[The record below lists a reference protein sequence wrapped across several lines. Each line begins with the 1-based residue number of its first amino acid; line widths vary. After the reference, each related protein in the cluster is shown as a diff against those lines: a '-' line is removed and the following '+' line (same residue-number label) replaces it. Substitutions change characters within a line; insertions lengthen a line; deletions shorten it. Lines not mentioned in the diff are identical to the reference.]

1 MVLVYQNNPERMEAR
16 HYCTFSNLSVMSNVF
31 EKLIDDKLV
40 RHFEKSN
47 LLTEFQYGVRVT
59 YSTSNLLTGV
69 TDSIVR
75 TFNFFCVTLALA
87 LDISKIPQ
95 TQVLW
100 RIWQFV
106 SFYFIVSY

>member
-1 MVLVYQNNPERMEAR
+1 
-16 HYCTFSNLSVMSNVF
+16 MSNVF